1 MAPQFEI
8 SVFESES
15 PLAKSFWLDQSGELK
30 KEDGGQLTK
39 GYVARRSFSYMSEF
53 ADFLLTLNGTHAL
66 AYGVSEHQEARV
78 LSKKSKDSEKGGDR
92 PIITRTREDFSW
104 PKGEGIFLIDYDPPK
119 DRPGLRREEVYQ
131 AIIDACPGL
140 EDAPAILWH
149 SASSFLYHGDKQ
161 LKGEGGYRIYIRVKD
176 ASDIPRSG
184 KVLFKRLWLS
194 GHGYIRITENGG
206 LVERAPVDAAVWQPE
221 RLDFAGGA
229 SCTPPIVQRRP
240 APVVLN
246 DDFDSEAVDTRVA
259 VPDLTEEEEAEY
271 NGLVRAAKGRKK
283 PQAKEIRKKWL
294 ENYLA
299 HLSEEKREEIQT
311 ALDTHVL
318 LPDFPL
324 ILSEDDSV
332 VTVREVLANKEKYHK
347 VFVRHPLEPDHQK
360 TNLKVAQINTD
371 GEPNVFTF
379 ARHGQTFFLKAQ
391 SPEEVFE
398 DIECPEP
405 ELTDIERLNKEFAV
419 AVIGS
424 KTLILREE
432 EDEVSFLRKHDFE
445 TLLQNQKV
453 WIEAGEKTKAVALSK
468 IWLESPERR
477 HVKGICF
484 SPKGCKDGWINLWR
498 GFAIK
503 PAEITPEQAAE
514 NCSLYRQHVEQVI
527 CGGNEEHAKYLWAWL
542 ADLVQNPGGRK
553 PGVAIVLRGGRGTGK
568 GMFTRPFST
577 IFGRHSIQ
585 LNNRQHLVG
594 QFNSHLA
601 DKIFVFMDEA
611 FWAGEKAKEGILKG
625 FITEPRITIEKK
637 GVDAFEVDSYV
648 RCVIASN
655 ETWVVPSGN
664 DERRYLVLDVADT
677 HKQDSS
683 GYFKD
688 LVAEMDNGGI
698 PALLT
703 WLLAYDGSD
712 VDLFKAPES
721 GARIDQKIESLN
733 AVQAWWYECLSRGT
747 VYDVGGWPEFVSTR
761 VAFED
766 FRGWGRSWPGKIR
779 ATLTY
784 FSRQVFGKKGL
795 CPGKKTTRV
804 IDDEK
809 KPENVYALVPL
820 NIARKQFEDFLG
832 GPCKWPDEDDEE
844 L

>member
-30 KEDGGQLTK
+30 KEGGGQLTK

-78 LSKKSKDSEKGGDR
+78 LSKKSKDSEKGGDL
-92 PIITRTREDFSW
+92 PIITRTRENFSW
-104 PKGEGIFLIDYDPPK
+104 PMGEGIFLIDYDPPK
-119 DRPGLRREEVYQ
+119 DGPGLRREEVYQ

-149 SASSFLYHGDKQ
+149 SASSFLYNGDKQ

-271 NGLVRAAKGRKK
+271 NGLVQAAKGRKK

-391 SPEEVFE
+391 SPEEVFADVE
-398 DIECPEP
+398 APEQTADTMEYPDPQKPLPRFKFLTRDEILAAPPLQWRVKGVIPSRGLAAMSGQSRAGKSFLVFDMACAIAEGRPWFGYRTKTCPIVYVCLEGEAGFKHRVEAWEKQNGRPMPAGITMIKEP
-405 ELTDIERLNKEFAV
+405 FQIVDPTQVAGLAMDAPKNALIIVDTMSRSSAGVDENGPEGMGRIIKGGDDLQRLTDGIVLLVAHEGKDASKGLRGHSSLIAALDGHVVVTKDNDQCIWKIDKAKDGKDGAEHGFKLKVIELGLDEDGDKITSCVILPTEKPIRSRPKLTKAEQVGLDAFHAAMDDDFNGVRIDDWAKEF
-419 AVIGS
+419 IKKHTGDNENS
-424 KTLILREE
+424 KRRIFRRIRSVL
-432 EDEVSFLRKHDFE
+432 V
-445 TLLQNQKV
+445 
-453 WIEAGEKTKAVALSK
+453 EK
-468 IWLESPERR
+468 
-477 HVKGICF
+477 G
-484 SPKGCKDGWINLWR
+484 
-498 GFAIK
+498 
-503 PAEITPEQAAE
+503 
-514 NCSLYRQHVEQVI
+514 Y
-527 CGGNEEHAKYLWAWL
+527 
-542 ADLVQNPGGRK
+542 
-553 PGVAIVLRGGRGTGK
+553 
-568 GMFTRPFST
+568 
-577 IFGRHSIQ
+577 
-585 LNNRQHLVG
+585 
-594 QFNSHLA
+594 
-601 DKIFVFMDEA
+601 
-611 FWAGEKAKEGILKG
+611 
-625 FITEPRITIEKK
+625 
-637 GVDAFEVDSYV
+637 
-648 RCVIASN
+648 
-655 ETWVVPSGN
+655 
-664 DERRYLVLDVADT
+664 LDVNDDT
-677 HKQDSS
+677 YYIKNIE
-683 GYFKD
+683 D
-688 LVAEMDNGGI
+688 LE
-698 PALLT
+698 T
-703 WLLAYDGSD
+703 
-712 VDLFKAPES
+712 K
-721 GARIDQKIESLN
+721 
-733 AVQAWWYECLSRGT
+733 
-747 VYDVGGWPEFVSTR
+747 
-761 VAFED
+761 
-766 FRGWGRSWPGKIR
+766 
-779 ATLTY
+779 
-784 FSRQVFGKKGL
+784 
-795 CPGKKTTRV
+795 
-804 IDDEK
+804 
-809 KPENVYALVPL
+809 
-820 NIARKQFEDFLG
+820 
-832 GPCKWPDEDDEE
+832 EE
-844 L
+844 W